1 MRIVKKR
8 SSSSL
13 LFISI
18 SVPVDI
24 HTCIHVE
31 SCITYAYFQNHKHRM
46 SYRTQLICNPKRLLI
61 FHLSHPVDQL
71 VARTPKFHFGTWPSG
86 TKVDDS
92 TSLIATIRFSL
103 PSFLHRLL
111 AGIRTITPGA
121 FIPHKNEHSLTP
133 GQKENLGIGVNYPC
147 LAVSLHPRDGEMCN
161 RND

>member
-8 SSSSL
+8 SSSTL

-31 SCITYAYFQNHKHRM
+31 SCITYAYFQNHKHSM
-46 SYRTQLICNPKRLLI
+46 SYRTQLICNSKRLLI
-61 FHLSHPVDQL
+61 FHLSQPVDQL
-71 VARTPKFHFGTWPSG
+71 VARTPKFHFGTWPSR

-103 PSFLHRLL
+103 LSFLHRSLT
-111 AGIRTITPGA
+111 GIHTITTRV
-121 FIPHKNEHSLTP
+121 FIPHKNEHSFAP

-161 RND
+161 